1 MRTTTTMQ
9 ISNSAPPTNFMN
21 DHIHEM
27 TEKELCNACKEVLGK
42 PYIVEFTH
50 LFGHVMSMLC
60 EWQVSFERIAKTKV
74 YRLYKDD
81 INFFGTCVLS
91 AFLRV
96 AVALGKWSPP
106 KEEAYY
112 MDEEGYVSRL
122 TKGQTAHESWKR
134 VSVTDWKE

>member
-1 MRTTTTMQ
+1 
-9 ISNSAPPTNFMN
+9 MN

-106 KEEAYY
+106 KKEEPKFAHFLTHKGSVLSIELGTDTDISYFT
-112 MDEEGYVSRL
+112 EGR
-122 TKGQTAHESWKR
+122 GFKR